1 MRRGYDVTKRK
12 EQRRIR
18 GEEAEARQSEPKD
31 GESREYQGVLRGEAR
46 RGEERYN
53 EVW

>member
-1 MRRGYDVTKRK
+1 MRRGYDDVRRK

-18 GEEAEARQSEPKD
+18 VEEAEARQREAQG